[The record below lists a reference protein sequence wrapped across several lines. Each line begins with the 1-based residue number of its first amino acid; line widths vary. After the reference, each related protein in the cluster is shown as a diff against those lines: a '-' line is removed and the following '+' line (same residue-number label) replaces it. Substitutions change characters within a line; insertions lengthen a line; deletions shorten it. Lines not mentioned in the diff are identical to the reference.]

1 MLKFLL
7 GPILLGAGY
16 LAGSIYGASAEQVVH
31 ESPAKTY
38 AGVEHALSRVRQS
51 GTTFFDGGKPM
62 PYEIN
67 IDRTQDQRLVV
78 TLFFAG
84 KQGAKA
90 DFNFAPVG
98 DGSETLITTRIE
110 GENAVLREALAGTNK
125 ARLAYAPDWML
136 NLSARPVLRQLAE
149 QIEQGAAPDAF
160 GGMSA
165 AQAQAQ
171 WESGLTE
178 QQRAQ
183 VAEWRQY
190 EATRPAVDPAAGAAN
205 GN

>member
-7 GPILLGAGY
+7 GPVLLGAGY
-16 LAGSIYGASAEQVVH
+16 LTGSIYGASAEQVVH

-38 AGVEHALSRVRQS
+38 AGVDHALSRIRQS

-62 PYEIN
+62 PYEID
-67 IDRTQDQRLVV
+67 IERTEDQRIVV
-78 TLFFAG
+78 TLFFDG
-84 KQGAKA
+84 KQGARA
-90 DFNFAPVG
+90 DLNFAPAG

-160 GGMSA
+160 GAMSA
-165 AQAQAQ
+165 GQARAE
-171 WESGLTE
+171 WEAGLTE

-183 VAEWRQY
+183 MAEWRQY
-190 EATRPAVDPAAGAAN
+190 DATRPSVDPSAGA
-205 GN
+205 GR

>member
-1 MLKFLL
+1 MLKFLI
-7 GPILLGAGY
+7 GPVLLGAGY
-16 LAGSIYGASAEQVVH
+16 LAGSIYGASAERIVH
-31 ESPAKTY
+31 KSPAKTY
-38 AGVEHALSRVRQS
+38 AGVDHALSRVRQS
-51 GTTFFDGGKPM
+51 GTTFFDGGNPM

-67 IDRTQDQRLVV
+67 IDRTEDQRIVV
-78 TLFFAG
+78 TLFFDG

-90 DFNFAPVG
+90 DLNFAPVG

-160 GGMSA
+160 GAMSPG
-165 AQAQAQ
+165 QARAQ
-171 WESGLTE
+171 WEAGLSDQE
-178 QQRAQ
+178 RAQ
-183 VAEWRQY
+183 VEAWRQY
-190 EATRPAVDPAAGAAN
+190 DATRPAVDPAAGAGD